1 MEVFFESWIRVTGS
15 AYGKLKLA
23 DLLSLFDVME
33 SLNGK
38 NLLSTEYKNFLIEFI
53 LECPSAEVDKEQFN
67 LLMER
72 LFECPI
78 HDVINGKLVEK
89 SDYNY
94 TQTQF
99 NDNSKYGNNIGGN
112 YRESEEF
119 TQTMNNESKKFNL
132 FLKNEPIDVQEQIL
146 RDRIQ
151 ELRNMVSKSENNQI
165 RDYRSIDKMKNVLI
179 EYLLSLDELNISRN
193 EISNKERSIQKKKV
207 INRLK
212 DNVEKQDILIKELKK
227 KFGDGNSSGIIGKLK
242 MRFLKLYIVTW
253 NMIKLPL
260 YVLTGFLVLNFVFVV
275 VYERL
280 FGRHIDNLSDSYW
293 GV

>member
-1 MEVFFESWIRVTGS
+1 MEVLYESWIRVTGS

-67 LLMER
+67 SLMER

-99 NDNSKYGNNIGGN
+99 DDNSKYGNNTGGH

-132 FLKNEPIDVQEQIL
+132 FMKNEPIDVQEQIL

-227 KFGDGNSSGIIGKLK
+227 KFGDGNSSGMIGKLK

>member
-67 LLMER
+67 SLMER

-78 HDVINGKLVEK
+78 HDVINGKLVQK

-99 NDNSKYGNNIGGN
+99 DDNSKYGNNTGRH

-227 KFGDGNSSGIIGKLK
+227 KFGDGNSSRMIGKLK

-253 NMIKLPL
+253 NMVKLPL
-260 YVLTGFLVLNFVFVV
+260 YVLTGFLVLNFIFVV